1 MAGYTSRILL
11 TFTIPFFGFVLWF
24 LKKKKSSKSL
34 SGTGTQVEDSTS
46 PALFE
51 KHIFQFDIDSI
62 LHKTTE
68 NSCEDKSAMQL
79 KETQTPESHTDASQQ
94 NGISHDNVQQNVH
107 GCAQQNGLSH
117 DECLQQHSDTQDVLM
132 NGTSQTSVQHNG
144 VSDNAIPHNSSQDI
158 VDSDISEENVQ
169 EKSISSNGVQQNGIS
184 QKCVFQNG
192 TQQNGTS
199 KGKKKKSKGHE
210 KSNTCPTDIINSNER
225 LHLENEI
232 ELVERFEVIDL
243 TAPAKDELL
252 NAINKNGMD
261 KIEGTNC
268 ETQSSACVN
277 GDSNSETELSALKNE
292 KSAKECGKNVC
303 VIDERN
309 SNETQQLSQ
318 TELNSDKIS
327 TDPCTSL
334 ILPVECANIV
344 QTNGEM
350 MESPGASYCDS
361 LVSYLIF
368 LVQYKMCLHRHMNVY
383 TPPPPRKSI
392 AFTDS
397 KNL

>member
-34 SGTGTQVEDSTS
+34 SGKGTQVEDSTS

-62 LHKTTE
+62 LHKNPE

-79 KETQTPESHTDASQQ
+79 KETQTPESHTNASQQ
-94 NGISHDNVQQNVH
+94 NGISQDTAQQNVH
-107 GCAQQNGLSH
+107 GCVQQNGLSH
-117 DECLQQHSDTQDVLM
+117 DDCLQQHSDTQDVLM
-132 NGTSQTSVQHNG
+132 NGTSQTNVQHNG
-144 VSDNAIPHNSSQDI
+144 VSDNVIPHNSSQDL
-158 VDSDISEENVQ
+158 VGSDISEKNVQ

-184 QKCVFQNG
+184 QKSVLQNG

-210 KSNTCPTDIINSNER
+210 KSDTCPTDITNSNER

-232 ELVERFEVIDL
+232 ELVERFEGIDL
-243 TAPAKDELL
+243 TVPAKDELL

-277 GDSNSETELSALKNE
+277 GDTHSETELSALKNE
-292 KSAKECGKNVC
+292 ESAKECGENVC

-309 SNETQQLSQ
+309 SNETQPSH
-318 TELNSDKIS
+318 TELNSEKIS
-327 TDPCTSL
+327 TDTCASL
-334 ILPVECANIV
+334 ILPVECANTV

-350 MESPGASYCDS
+350 IGSPGASYCDS
-361 LVSYLIF
+361 LVSYYFYF
-368 LVQYKMCLHRHMNVY
+368 LVQY
-383 TPPPPRKSI
+383 
-392 AFTDS
+392 
-397 KNL
+397 